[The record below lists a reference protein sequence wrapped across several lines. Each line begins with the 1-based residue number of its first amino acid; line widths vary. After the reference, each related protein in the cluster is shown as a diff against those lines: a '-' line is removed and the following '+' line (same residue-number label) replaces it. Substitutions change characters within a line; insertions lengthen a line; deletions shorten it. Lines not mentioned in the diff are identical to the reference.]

1 MAILPK
7 KKIIIIGPA
16 HPYRG
21 GNAMFIQY
29 LCNAL
34 SDTFEVKL
42 INYSLLYPSF
52 LFPGTTQYDQ
62 SEQVIQ
68 GFPNERLVNSIN
80 PISWIK
86 TARRI
91 RTENADL
98 VVFDWWNPFF
108 GLCHW
113 FTSLLLRKKYKGK
126 ILFITE
132 NFISHEARFI
142 DTFLTKLGLQFADK
156 FLALSGQVEQDLQ
169 SLADGRAI
177 FRSELPMFDYSLNAQ
192 FDSKTERAKL
202 GFSEDDNVLMFFGY
216 VRKYKGLD
224 ILLHAFPMILKQ
236 IPNAKLLVVGEFYDK
251 PELYIDIV
259 HRNGTSKNVKFVNQF
274 IPNEEVGKYFAVAD
288 VMVQPYRSATQSG
301 ILNVAYSF
309 GVPAVVTRVGGL
321 EEYVTDGLTGVVVEP
336 ESPEQIADGVIRFYK
351 LRHTVNFSENIRERV
366 AKSSFH
372 GITDVFENIFTSIS
386 AT

>member
-1 MAILPK
+1 MSNSIK
-7 KKIIIIGPA
+7 KKIVIIGPA

-34 SDTFEVKL
+34 SEKFEIKL

-86 TARRI
+86 TAHQI
-91 RTENADL
+91 ISEKADL

-108 GLCHW
+108 GMCHW
-113 FTSLLLRKKYKGK
+113 AMSLLVRQKYKGR

-132 NFISHEARFI
+132 NFISHEARFV
-142 DTFLTKLGLQFADK
+142 DSFLTKLGLRHADK
-156 FLALSGQVEQDLQ
+156 FLALSKPVEKDLQ
-169 SLADGRAI
+169 SIAAGRPI
-177 FRSELPMFDYSLNAQ
+177 FRSELPMFDYSLDTR
-192 FDSKTERAKL
+192 FDGVAERAAL
-202 GFSEDDNVLMFFGY
+202 GYTPDDKVLMFFGY

-224 ILLHAFPMILKQ
+224 ILLRAFPLILKQ
-236 IPNAKLLVVGEFYDK
+236 IPDAKLLVVGEFYDK
-251 PELYIDIV
+251 PEIYTDIV
-259 HRNGTSKNVKFVNQF
+259 RDNGTLESVKFVNQYV
-274 IPNEEVGKYFAVAD
+274 PNEEVGKYFAAAD
-288 VMVQPYRSATQSG
+288 VMVQPYRSATNSG

-321 EEYVTDGLTGVVVEP
+321 VELVTDGETGILVEP
-336 ESPEQIADGVIRFYK
+336 ESPEAIAEGVVRFYK
-351 LRHTVNFSENIRERV
+351 LRETVNFPENIRERV
-366 AKSSFH
+366 AKSGFN
-372 GITDVFENIFTSIS
+372 GITEVFEKILGV
-386 AT
+386 

>member
-1 MAILPK
+1 M
-7 KKIIIIGPA
+7 
-16 HPYRG
+16 
-21 GNAMFIQY
+21 
-29 LCNAL
+29 CNAL
-34 SDTFEVKL
+34 AEKFEVKL

-68 GFPNERLVNSIN
+68 EFPNERLVNSIN
-80 PISWIK
+80 PISWIQ

-108 GLCHW
+108 GVCHW
-113 FTSLLLRKKYKGK
+113 FTSLLVRKKYAGK

-132 NFISHEARFI
+132 NFISHEARFV
-142 DTFLTKLGLQFADK
+142 DTFLTKLGLRFAHK
-156 FLALSGQVEQDLQ
+156 FLALSGQVEQDLR
-169 SLADGRAI
+169 SLANGRPI

-192 FDSKTERAKL
+192 FDCKTERAEL
-202 GFSEDDNVLMFFGY
+202 GFASDDKVLMFFGY

-224 ILLHAFPMILKQ
+224 ILLRAFPLILKQ

-251 PELYIDIV
+251 PEIYTDIA
-259 HRNGTSKNVKFVNQF
+259 RENGTLEKVKFVNQF
-274 IPNEEVGKYFAVAD
+274 IPNEEVGKYFAAAD

-321 EEYVTDGLTGVVVEP
+321 EEYVTSGVTGIVVEP
-336 ESPEQIADGVIRFYK
+336 ESPKQIAEGVISFYE
-351 LRHTVNFSENIRERV
+351 LRQTVNFPDNIRERV
-366 AKSSFH
+366 AKSSFN
-372 GITDVFENIFTSIS
+372 GITDVFESIVS
-386 AT
+386 SV

>member
-1 MAILPK
+1 MAVYPK
-7 KKIIIIGPA
+7 KKVVIIGPA

-34 SDTFEVKL
+34 SEKFEIKL

-80 PISWIK
+80 PISWFK
-86 TARRI
+86 TASRI
-91 RTENADL
+91 KSENADL

-108 GLCHW
+108 GMCHW
-113 FTSLLLRKKYKGK
+113 VMSLLLKKKYKGR

-132 NFISHEARFI
+132 NFVSHEARFI
-142 DTFLTKLGLQFADK
+142 DSFLTKLGLQFADK
-156 FLALSGQVEQDLQ
+156 FLALSKPVENDLQ
-169 SLADGRAI
+169 SLAGGRPI
-177 FRSELPMFDYSLNAQ
+177 FRSELPMFDYSMNAQ
-192 FDSKTERAKL
+192 FDTNNERAAL
-202 GFSEDDNVLMFFGY
+202 GYTPDDKVLMFFGY

-224 ILLHAFPMILKQ
+224 ILLRAFPLILKQ

-251 PELYIDIV
+251 PEIYTDIV
-259 HRNGTSKNVKFVNQF
+259 RENGTLENVKFVNQYV
-274 IPNEEVGKYFAVAD
+274 PNEEVGKYFAAAD
-288 VMVQPYRSATQSG
+288 VMVQPYRSATNSG

-309 GVPAVVTRVGGL
+309 GIPAVVTRVGGL
-321 EEYVTDGLTGVVVEP
+321 VELVTDGMTGILVEP
-336 ESPEQIADGVIRFYK
+336 ESPEQIAEGVVRFYK
-351 LRHTVNFSENIRERV
+351 LRETVNFPENISERV
-366 AKSSFH
+366 AKSGFN
-372 GITDVFENIFTSIS
+372 GITNVFEEILGV
-386 AT
+386 

>member
-1 MAILPK
+1 MAESPR

-34 SDTFEVKL
+34 SAKFDVRL
-42 INYSLLYPSF
+42 LNYSLLYPSF
-52 LFPGTTQYDQ
+52 LFPGTTQFDQ
-62 SEQVIQ
+62 SEKVIQ
-68 GFPNERLVNSIN
+68 GYPNERLVNSIN

-86 TARRI
+86 TAHRI
-91 RTENADL
+91 KRENADL

-108 GLCHW
+108 GACHW
-113 FTSLLLRKKYKGK
+113 AMSLLLRKHYSGK

-142 DTFLTKLGLQFADK
+142 DSFLTKLGLRYANK
-156 FLALSGQVEQDLQ
+156 FLALSAEVEHHLKGI
-169 SLADGRAI
+169 AAGRPI
-177 FRSELPMFDYSLNAQ
+177 FRSELPMFDYSHTP
-192 FDSKTERAKL
+192 FDGVAERKAL
-202 GFSEDDNVLMFFGY
+202 GFAAEDNVLMFFGY

-224 ILLHAFPMILKQ
+224 ILLHAFPMILKSL
-236 IPNAKLLVVGEFYDK
+236 PNAKLLVVGEFYDK
-251 PELYIDIV
+251 PEIYTDV
-259 HRNGTSKNVKFVNQF
+259 VQQNGTSDRVKFVNQF
-274 IPNEEVGKYFAVAD
+274 VPNEEVGKYFAAAD

-321 EEYVTDGLTGVVVEP
+321 EEYVTDGVTGIVAPP
-336 ESPEQIADGVIRFYK
+336 ESPEELAKAVVRFYS
-351 LRHTVNFSENIRERV
+351 LRSTVDFTANIRDRV
-366 AKSSFH
+366 SRSAFH
-372 GITDVFENIFTSIS
+372 GITDVFDQILS
-386 AT
+386 A